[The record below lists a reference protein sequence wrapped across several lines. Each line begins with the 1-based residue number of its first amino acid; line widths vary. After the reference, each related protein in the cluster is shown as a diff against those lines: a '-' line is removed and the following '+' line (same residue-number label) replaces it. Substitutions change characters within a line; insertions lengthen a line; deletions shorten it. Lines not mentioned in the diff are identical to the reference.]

1 MTGFPHSLKQ
11 KEPNRNFDLVLIQR
25 LGNFKKSLER
35 SLPARK
41 SIGDRYQRLR
51 MNMYTNDYLKQVQDE
66 VKDKDIFK
74 GLDAQPRVKG
84 TVKYPA
90 IRDIF
95 QTAIFESEFYQQVK
109 HRLLIESKERDAE
122 TQLAL

>member
-1 MTGFPHSLKQ
+1 
-11 KEPNRNFDLVLIQR
+11 
-25 LGNFKKSLER
+25 
-35 SLPARK
+35 
-41 SIGDRYQRLR
+41 

-74 GLDAQPRVKG
+74 GLDTQPRVKG